1 LSAGVYLY
9 TNLHVLQ
16 RYGDEG
22 LVLYGAELVS
32 EGVLPYRGFF
42 EVFGP
47 GSFYW
52 LGFFFKL
59 FGVKLAT
66 ARILLLLTGVAT
78 ALLTLWM
85 SRRIHRGSF
94 ELVPAVFLLLISIPI
109 WPASSHHWDSNLF
122 ALISLAMFL
131 LWTDTDNP
139 FYLSMT
145 GIFSGLTYCF
155 LQQKGLLLLASFTVS
170 LLIINRLK
178 QTISKIMVHAILLIG
193 SYLAVISL
201 VIVYFYLNGGLS
213 DMVHAT
219 ILWPLNYYKQVN
231 VVSYGFGLHKF
242 IWQYFQNSLSPLSP
256 GFSTSLSVVLVFS
269 YVLISLLP
277 FLVLFPCF
285 LCVNDLS
292 LRSSL
297 FNLETTP
304 YWTVGMGLWV
314 SEAHR
319 PDIYHLVWGSPVL
332 FILLYLLMNVLLRNR
347 KTILTVT
354 FGMIIICS
362 FTLGMFNLLKSSTA
376 SERTI
381 SRRGTFYG
389 FGRDDAL
396 VFLHQEARAGEYV
409 FVYPYNP
416 MYYFLAEVKN
426 PTRFNNLI
434 YKYHT
439 ELQFEEAVE
448 ALEKKNVRYILWDTV
463 VEGENLIRW
472 FPRYKHPK
480 EEFLIMERY
489 ITEKY
494 RLLDIKTGFR
504 IMERKDAYSGA
515 KSPARGGPISYIL
528 PQSRGMKKNRIP
540 SKEISED
547 CRSW

>member
-1 LSAGVYLY
+1 MNNRFPDAFPGWKWWLLILSATAYLY
-9 TNLHVLQ
+9 TNLHVLWHI
-16 RYGDEG
+16 GDEG

-66 ARILLLLTGVAT
+66 ARTLLLFTGVAT

-85 SRRIHRGSF
+85 SGRIHRGPF
-94 ELVPAVFLLLISIPI
+94 ELVPAVFLLFISIPI
-109 WPASSHHWDSNLF
+109 WPACSHHWDSNLF
-122 ALISLAMFL
+122 ALLSLAMFL
-131 LWTDTDNP
+131 LWTDTDNA

-155 LQQKGLLLLASFTVS
+155 LQQKGLLLLASFLVS

-178 QTISKIMVHAILLIG
+178 QKSSKIIGHAILFIG
-193 SYLAVISL
+193 SYLLVISL
-201 VIVYFYLNGGLS
+201 VLIYFHLNGGLNE
-213 DMVHAT
+213 MVYAT
-219 ILWPLNYYKQVN
+219 IVWPMNFYKQIN
-231 VVSYGFGLHKF
+231 VVPYGSGLYKF
-242 IWQYFQNSLSPLSP
+242 SWQYFQNSLSPLSS
-256 GFSTSLSVVLVFS
+256 GVSTSLSAVLVFP

-277 FLVLFPCF
+277 FLVLFPCL
-285 LCVNDLS
+285 LCVNNLS
-292 LRSSL
+292 LRSSI

-314 SEAHR
+314 SEAYH
-319 PDIYHLVWGSPVL
+319 PDINHLVWGSPVL
-332 FILLYLLMNVLLRNR
+332 FILFYLILNVIFRNR

-354 FGMIIICS
+354 FGMIIFCS
-362 FTLGMFNLLKSSTA
+362 FILGIFNLLKSSTA

-381 SRRGTFYG
+381 SRRGIFYS

-396 VFLHQEARAGEYV
+396 TFLHQEARAGEYV
-409 FVYPYNP
+409 FIYPYYP

-426 PTRFNNLI
+426 PTRYNNLI

-439 ELQFEEAVE
+439 ELQFKEAVE
-448 ALEKKNVRYILWDTV
+448 TLEKKNVRYILWDTV
-463 VEGENLIRW
+463 VEGANLTKW
-472 FPRYKHPK
+472 FPRYKHPIG
-480 EEFLIMERY
+480 ESLIMEKY
-489 ITEKY
+489 ITESY
-494 RLLDIKTGFR
+494 RLIDIKNGFR
-504 IMERKDAYSGA
+504 IMERKNAYSGT
-515 KSPARGGPISYIL
+515 KCPAT
-528 PQSRGMKKNRIP
+528 P
-540 SKEISED
+540 SQH
-547 CRSW
+547 

>member
-1 LSAGVYLY
+1 MNSRFPGAFPGWKWWLLFLSAGAYLF
-9 TNLHVLQ
+9 TNLHVL
-16 RYGDEG
+16 RDYGDEG
-22 LVLYGAELVS
+22 LVLYGAELAS
-32 EGVLPYRGFF
+32 EGVLPYKGFF

-52 LGFFFKL
+52 LGLFFKL

-66 ARILLLLTGVAT
+66 ARILLLFTGVAT

-85 SRRIHRGSF
+85 TKRIHRGPF

-122 ALISLAMFL
+122 ALLSFAMFL
-131 LWTDTDNP
+131 LWRDTDNH

-155 LQQKGLLLLASFTVS
+155 LQQKGLLLLVSILVS

-178 QTISKIMVHAILLIG
+178 QTRSKIIGHAILLIG
-193 SYLAVISL
+193 SYLAVIS
-201 VIVYFYLNGGLS
+201 IVLIYFYLNDGLA
-213 DMVHAT
+213 DMIHDT

-231 VVSYGFGLHKF
+231 VVPYGFGLRKF
-242 IWQYFQNSLSPLSP
+242 IRQYFQSSLSPLSS
-256 GFSTSLSVVLVFS
+256 GFTNSLSAVLLFS

-277 FLVLFPCF
+277 FLILFPCL
-285 LCVNDLS
+285 LCLNNLS

-304 YWTVGMGLWV
+304 YWAVGMGLWV
-314 SEAHR
+314 SESHR

-332 FILLYLLMNVLLRNR
+332 FILLYLLVNVLLRNR

-354 FGMIIICS
+354 FGLIIICS

-381 SRRGTFYG
+381 SRRGTFYS

-396 VFLHQEARAGEYV
+396 AFLNKETSAGEYV
-409 FVYPYNP
+409 FIYPYGP
-416 MYYFLAEVKN
+416 MYYFLADVKN

-439 ELQFEEAVE
+439 DLQFEEAVD
-448 ALEKKNVRYILWDTV
+448 ALDKKNVRYILWDTV
-463 VEGENLIRW
+463 VEGDNLIRW
-472 FPRYKHPK
+472 FPNYKHPK
-480 EEFLIMERY
+480 EESLIMEKY
-489 ITEKY
+489 ITERY
-494 RLLDIKTGFR
+494 RLIGIKNRFR
-504 IMERKDAYSGA
+504 IMERKVPYSGA
-515 KSPARGGPISYIL
+515 KCQAT
-528 PQSRGMKKNRIP
+528 P
-540 SKEISED
+540 SSL
-547 CRSW
+547 